1 MLLVFTA
8 FLCGTGLILGAER
21 FSKTDFVLAEEGCI
35 SEKAEVN
42 ALFLYEETVV
52 TASSAGTFY
61 GGFADGDGVAV
72 GEVCGELRR
81 LNDLFGE
88 PAEMLTSPVSGI
100 FSTAVDGWENILTP
114 SSLGQLDLPS
124 LFDGYEAPSG
134 AASSFV
140 RPGDACFK
148 VMDNKKDLH
157 LLVDMGSMTAEGET
171 MRLKIGGEIRTATVD
186 AVYRCGRRGFA
197 SVRLAPFEEAYRCR
211 SVKAEWIRAEREGVV
226 VDSSALTKRFGKV
239 GVYCAEKGKVSFFP
253 VTVICSDEGSSLVEG
268 ISAGDCVLRGK
279 S

>member
-1 MLLVFTA
+1 M
-8 FLCGTGLILGAER
+8 GLTLGADR
-21 FSKTDFVLAEEGCI
+21 FSKTDFVPAEEGRLY
-35 SEKAEVN
+35 EKVEVN

-81 LNDLFGE
+81 LNDLFDD

-100 FSTAVDGWENILTP
+100 FSSAVDGWENILTP
-114 SSLGQLDLPS
+114 SSLAQLDLPS
-124 LFDGYEAPSG
+124 LFESYEAPVS

-148 VMDNKKDLH
+148 VMDNKKDLN
-157 LLVDMGSMTAEGET
+157 LLVDLGKTEPDGET
-171 MRLKIGGEIRTATVD
+171 LRLNLGGEIRTAEVESLR
-186 AVYRCGRRGFA
+186 RCGRRCFA
-197 SVRLAPFEEAYRCR
+197 LVRLAPFEEAYRCR
-211 SVKAEWIRAEREGVV
+211 SVKAEWIRAEHEGVV

-239 GVYCAEKGKVSFFP
+239 GVYCAEKGKVSFSP
-253 VTVICSDEGSSLVEG
+253 VTVICSENGSSLVEG
-268 ISAGDCVLRGK
+268 ISAGDCVLCGK